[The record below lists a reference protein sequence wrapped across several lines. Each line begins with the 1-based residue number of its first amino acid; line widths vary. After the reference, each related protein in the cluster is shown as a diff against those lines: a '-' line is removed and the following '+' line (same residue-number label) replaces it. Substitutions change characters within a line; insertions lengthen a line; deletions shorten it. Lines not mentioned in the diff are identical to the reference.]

1 MTDIIRRL
9 QVSANCKVWKQKV
22 SLSEQMR
29 QTLISIARQAEELP
43 HAFIAQAHVFTTM
56 PGEVVRGRD
65 VSEMRL
71 ISLACNGSHTN
82 VSKFQI
88 LIFQR

>member
-1 MTDIIRRL
+1 
-9 QVSANCKVWKQKV
+9 
-22 SLSEQMR
+22 MR
-29 QTLISIARQAEELP
+29 QTLTSIARQAEELL

-65 VSEMRL
+65 VSEMRV

-82 VSKFQI
+82 VSKFG
-88 LIFQR
+88 